1 MGGISPSAMNMAY
14 NNVVRHLAQRP
25 SLREKVEQ
33 MMHPFVPGKDLILSY
48 QTLT

>member
-1 MGGISPSAMNMAY
+1 MGGISPSAMNMVY
-14 NNVVRHLAQRP
+14 NNVVRQLSQRP

-33 MMHPFVPGKDLILSY
+33 MMHSFVTGKDFVLSY